1 MKKIIISILFLSI
14 LSNCSFDKKTGIWKD
29 GYKLKVVDRKTDKVL
44 DSVFKEKQF
53 LLEEI
58 EPKKNYTFNN
68 STKNKIFN
76 WNETFQ
82 NNQNN
87 IENIN
92 YTNRKEVLFKSKK
105 LSGKILN
112 NEFLYENENIIYTD
126 RKGNVYVYSIN
137 NNAEIFQYNFYKK
150 KYKKINK
157 ILNIVVKSNIIFV
170 ADNLGFVY
178 ALNYETNKIIWAKKI
193 GIPIKSNLK
202 IFEDQLFIATDTN
215 KVFSLN
221 IYDGSTIWD
230 FFSATADIQQQ
241 DKNNFAIDKFGNLIF
256 FNTNNSLY
264 VWNLSENRISWIT
277 DLKVF
282 SIDKNKITKFEPVT
296 INNEKLLIT
305 SNKNLYLFDIVTGQY
320 IWNKK
325 ISTSLKPV
333 ISNNNIF
340 IVTDENYIVN
350 INLAD
355 GEIIWSQKISNLLL
369 KSNYKK
375 INKKIDKFN
384 SFFLSNNSILLF
396 STNHLIELDISKEIN
411 IIKVN
416 KIPKVSSGTQPI
428 FIAGQMFI
436 FSNKTLYKF
445 N

>member
-1 MKKIIISILFLSI
+1 M
-14 LSNCSFDKKTGIWKD
+14 
-29 GYKLKVVDRKTDKVL
+29 
-44 DSVFKEKQF
+44 
-53 LLEEI
+53 
-58 EPKKNYTFNN
+58 
-68 STKNKIFN
+68 
-76 WNETFQ
+76 
-82 NNQNN
+82 
-87 IENIN
+87 
-92 YTNRKEVLFKSKK
+92 
-105 LSGKILN
+105 
-112 NEFLYENENIIYTD
+112 
-126 RKGNVYVYSIN
+126 
-137 NNAEIFQYNFYKK
+137 
-150 KYKKINK
+150 
-157 ILNIVVKSNIIFV
+157 

-428 FIAGQMFI
+428 FIAGKMFI